1 MGGIYIHIPY
11 CRTKCLY
18 CDFYSGGIRIAQWTA
33 YIDCLINE
41 MTSRR
46 EELKETPETLYIGGG
61 TPSLIPLRELT
72 RLMSELKDIL
82 NVSEWEE
89 FTLEVNPEDVNEDNV
104 KKWRNSGVNRIS
116 IGIQSL
122 INKELKVIGRRHT
135 SQDAERAIK
144 LLKSEFDNFSV
155 DIINGLPYQ
164 TTDSYLYTLNK
175 IIDFD
180 PSHISTYTLMLE
192 PGTALTRLSEEQR
205 ILLPREE
212 ETLKMMKD
220 TTELLEMAGYS
231 RYEISNFSKP
241 GFESIH
247 NNNYWRG
254 KPYIGLGPSAHS
266 YDGEKTRRANPNDI
280 KGYLKRFMTIQ
291 GNPFYSEEHLTE
303 DESREEM
310 IMLRLRTKRGLD
322 PEEFEKRFGQDAK
335 KDLFQKSRNFILHG
349 FMKEEKNRLAFT
361 NEGFMVSDFILS
373 SII

>member
-1 MGGIYIHIPY
+1 MGGIYLHIPY

-33 YIDCLINE
+33 YVDCLINE

-72 RLMSELKDIL
+72 RLMSKLKDIL

-220 TTELLEMAGYS
+220 TTDLLEMAGYS

-247 NNNYWRG
+247 NNNYWTG

>member
-72 RLMSELKDIL
+72 RLMSKLKDIL

-220 TTELLEMAGYS
+220 TTELLAMAGYS

-241 GFESIH
+241 GFESRH
-247 NNNYWRG
+247 NNNYWTG

-291 GNPFYSEEHLTE
+291 GNPFYSEEYLTE
-303 DESREEM
+303 EESREEM

-322 PEEFEKRFGQDAK
+322 PEEFEKRFGQDAT

>member
-1 MGGIYIHIPY
+1 MFKTFEEEIMDIYNEGISNG
-11 CRTKCLY
+11 L
-18 CDFYSGGIRIAQWTA
+18 
-33 YIDCLINE
+33 
-41 MTSRR
+41 
-46 EELKETPETLYIGGG
+46 
-61 TPSLIPLRELT
+61 
-72 RLMSELKDIL
+72 
-82 NVSEWEE
+82 
-89 FTLEVNPEDVNEDNV
+89 TLE
-104 KKWRNSGVNRIS
+104 I
-116 IGIQSL
+116 I
-122 INKELKVIGRRHT
+122 
-135 SQDAERAIK
+135 
-144 LLKSEFDNFSV
+144 FDNICESMAK
-155 DIINGLPYQ
+155 YE
-164 TTDSYLYTLNK
+164 TTVQNK
-175 IIDFD
+175 VL
-180 PSHISTYTLMLE
+180 ISKFILDL
-192 PGTALTRLSEEQR
+192 LSEEQR

-247 NNNYWRG
+247 NNNYWTG

-280 KGYLKRFMTIQ
+280 KGYLKRFMTIP

>member
-220 TTELLEMAGYS
+220 TTELLAMAGYS

-280 KGYLKRFMTIQ
+280 KGYLKRFMTIP

>member
-18 CDFYSGGIRIAQWTA
+18 CDFYSGGIRIAQWTS
-33 YIDCLINE
+33 YVDCLINE
-41 MTSRR
+41 MTSRI
-46 EELKETPETLYIGGG
+46 EELKETPETLYMGGG

-72 RLMSELKDIL
+72 RLMSKLKEIL

-247 NNNYWRG
+247 NNNYWTG

-280 KGYLKRFMTIQ
+280 KGYLKRFMTIP

-310 IMLRLRTKRGLD
+310 IMLRLRTKIGLD

-335 KDLFQKSRNFILHG
+335 KDLFQKSHNFILHG
-349 FMKEEKNRLAFT
+349 YMKEEKNRLAFT